1 MYSEKIH
8 GKNKNVILIS
18 DSAPIKSL
26 PEGGEISIHSLFLV
40 LRKVTVIMH
49 GNLLHVTFK
58 MGVLRLKVLF

>member
-1 MYSEKIH
+1 MARTKMS
-8 GKNKNVILIS
+8 
-18 DSAPIKSL
+18 SL
-26 PEGGEISIHSLFLV
+26 FRIPPQSNPSLKGGGISIHSFLLV